1 LSPVPVVR
9 KITAPCAPNK
19 GGNALAIAL
28 TSVAGALAS
37 TRTPPFE
44 PRPQPLFAR
53 TNSSSIGNFFANPDS
68 AYLTVL
74 TEWIPGRLA
83 VFRGVAYA
91 YPDTEAGELVPPPP
105 ARDLRFFSYSSYK
118 YQAPFPLIAT
128 AADFQVGL

>member
-1 LSPVPVVR
+1 MSTVPVVR
-9 KITAPCAPNK
+9 KTTAPCAPNK

-37 TRTPPFE
+37 TRTPTFE